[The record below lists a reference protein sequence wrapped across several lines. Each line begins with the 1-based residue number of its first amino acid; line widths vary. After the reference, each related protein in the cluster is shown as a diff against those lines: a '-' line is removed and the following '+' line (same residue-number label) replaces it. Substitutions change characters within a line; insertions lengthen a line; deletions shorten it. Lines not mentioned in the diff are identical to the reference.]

1 MPCADDP
8 LDNEEYVELFD
19 EHQRLKAV
27 MCAVLTQ
34 LETDRPPGEFE
45 SFLKD
50 INWKEAGVTE
60 SWLKE
65 WWTEHKAQDDRR
77 RREAAERQME

>member
-34 LETDRPPGEFE
+34 LETDRTPDEFE
-45 SFLKD
+45 IFLKN
-50 INWKEAGVTE
+50 INWKEAGVKK

-65 WWTEHKAQDDRR
+65 WWTEHKARDAERR
-77 RREAAERQME
+77 RMEAEG